1 MPIIFLKK
9 LATSGEVR
17 EVLLLVHD
25 ENIIIAL
32 KEYFLLNDLKTVKN
46 LNFSYWMGN
55 SL

>member
-9 LATSGEVR
+9 LVTSGEVR

-32 KEYFLLNDLKTVKN
+32 KEYFLLNDLKTGKN
-46 LNFSYWMGN
+46 LDFSCWSRT